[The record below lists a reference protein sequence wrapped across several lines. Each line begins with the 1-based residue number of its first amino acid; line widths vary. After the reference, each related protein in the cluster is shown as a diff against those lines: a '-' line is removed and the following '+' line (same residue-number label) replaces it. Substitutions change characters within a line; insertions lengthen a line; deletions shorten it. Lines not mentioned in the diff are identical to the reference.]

1 MNKINLTISEL
12 NKAYTS
18 GTLSPAVLIPELI
31 SQAKKQQA
39 VWIHLLNEDELQ
51 PYLAGL
57 KTKSPQTHALYG
69 VPFAI
74 KDNIDLAGVPTTAA
88 CAEFSYIPEKSA
100 FVVEQLIAAGAIPI
114 GKTNLDQFA
123 TGLVGT
129 RSPYGETPNA
139 FNPDYISGG
148 SSSGSAV
155 SLALGTVSF
164 SLGTDT
170 AGSGR
175 VPACFNNLVGLKPSK
190 GLLSTSGVVPA
201 CRSLDCVSIFALT
214 AHDANQVFQIAAQ
227 YDSQDSFSRSNPAA
241 NQAPVLA
248 KANFTFAVPFDEQLT
263 FFGDHAYQAEF
274 EKAVAGL
281 EAIGGHKKQLDF
293 SPMLQAA
300 KLLYEGP
307 WVAERYIA
315 TQHIIENQSQ
325 AMLDVTRT
333 IISSGNKPLATDCF
347 AALYQLQALKKQA
360 DLIVEQVDFLV
371 SPTAG
376 RHYSREEIRENPI
389 GFNSNLGYYTNFM
402 NLLDFSAIA
411 VPTSF
416 TDNNMPFGITLFGQ
430 AMQDQTLLAYADKIM
445 QYNQL
450 TLGATDWPFITEN
463 INSDDNPGFIDLAV
477 CGAHLSNMALNWQ
490 LIERDAQLIETT
502 TTASAYQMYAVPG
515 QVERPALIRSSG
527 ETQSFE
533 VEVWR
538 MPTEHF
544 ASFVQG
550 IAAPLGIGKVEM
562 KDGRF
567 VSGFIAESIAQ
578 SGVNISQFGSWR
590 KYIEQK

>member
-1 MNKINLTISEL
+1 MNQTNLTISEL
-12 NKAYTS
+12 QAAYSS
-18 GTLSPAVLIPELI
+18 GTLMPQTLIPELLGY
-31 SQAKKQQA
+31 AKQQEA
-39 VWIHLLNEDELQ
+39 VWIYLLNDAEIK
-51 PYLAGL
+51 PYLDGL
-57 KTKSPQTHALYG
+57 KDKSPQTHPLYG

-88 CAEFSYIPEKSA
+88 CTEFSYTPEKSA
-100 FVVEQLIAAGAIPI
+100 FVVQKLIEAGAIPI

-155 SLALGTVSF
+155 ALALGAVSF

-175 VPACFNNLVGLKPSK
+175 VPACFNNLVGVKPSK

-214 AHDANQVFQIAAQ
+214 ATDANTVLQIAAQ
-227 YDSQDSFSRSNPAA
+227 YDGEDCYSRENPLA
-241 NQAPVLA
+241 NQKPVLT
-248 KANFTFAVPFDEQLT
+248 KAQFSFAVPLAEQLA
-263 FFGDHAYQAEF
+263 FFGDDAYQAEF
-274 EKAVAGL
+274 NKAVAQL
-281 EAIGGHKKQLDF
+281 EALGGEKKVLDF

-307 WVAERYIA
+307 WVAERYLA
-315 TQHIIENQSQ
+315 TQEIIENNPQ

-333 IISSGNKPLATDCF
+333 IIGSGNKPLATDCF
-347 AALYQLQALKKQA
+347 SALYKLQALKKQA
-360 DLIVEQVDFLV
+360 DLVVEQVDFLV
-371 SPTAG
+371 APTAG
-376 RHYSREEIRENPI
+376 RHYTRKEINENPI
-389 GFNSNLGYYTNFM
+389 GYNSNLGYYTNFM

-411 VPTSF
+411 VPTGF
-416 TDNNMPFGITLFGQ
+416 TDNKMPFGITLFSF
-430 AMQDQTLLAYADKIM
+430 AMQDQRLLAYADKIM
-445 QYNQL
+445 QQNQF
-450 TLGATDWPFITEN
+450 TLGATNWPLNAEQTN
-463 INSDDNPGFIDLAV
+463 TNDNAGFIDLAV
-477 CGAHLSNMALNWQ
+477 CGAHLSGMALNWQ
-490 LIERDAQLIETT
+490 LIERNALLIEKTS
-502 TTASAYQMYAVPG
+502 TAKAYQMYSVPG

-527 ETQSFE
+527 ECQSFE

-544 ASFVQG
+544 ASFVKG
-550 IAAPLGIGKVEM
+550 IAEPLGIGKVELAN
-562 KDGRF
+562 GQF
-567 VSGFIAESIAQ
+567 VSGFIAESTAQ
-578 SGVNISQFGSWR
+578 SGKNISEFGSWR
-590 KYIEQK
+590 KYIASK